1 MKIIKKLAEIILI
14 IIFAVFAA
22 INYIIFVFP
31 NSFAPSGVDGICT
44 MIQDVLNINMGY
56 LSLVINIPLLICA
69 FFVLNHDFS
78 IKNAVYVLVFST
90 SVILLKNSPLSEFCY
105 YTETGTSIVLAPIA
119 AGVIRGILYTLTL
132 KLNGSSGGI
141 DIIAA
146 IIKKKKP
153 YLELMNVIFILNM
166 LIALCSYFV
175 YGMKLE
181 PVICS
186 IIYAFITSSITKH
199 IQSSS
204 IETVKYEI
212 ITPDASKLC
221 DEITGTL
228 NLSATIMEAQGAYS
242 GQSKKVVICVVKK
255 HITPQLDTIIQNYKD
270 SVTFKSIIKG

>member
-212 ITPDASKLC
+212 ITSDASKLC

-228 NLSATIMEAQGAYS
+228 NLSATIMEAKGAYS
-242 GQSKKVVICVVKK
+242 GQNKKIVICVVKK
-255 HITPQLDTIIQNYKD
+255 HITPQLDVIIQKYKD